1 MEFKVTLIL
10 SHIEN
15 QSVEDM
21 KLNAVNYIKEFIE
34 DDELYIES
42 IEDITINKTKNN

>member
-10 SHIEN
+10 SHIED
-15 QSVEDM
+15 QSLEDM